1 MAFKIATMA
10 KGFMKSSKNLKVKRF
25 FFFLF
30 VAAIF
35 WILTKFSREFT
46 TSMVAKIQYENI
58 PETTALADKNLRNI
72 TFDLTAN
79 GFEILFYKFK
89 KPTIDIQV
97 SKFYDKEKDHFIIT
111 KNELTR
117 MVSSNFNRNLA
128 IKNISVEALKVALDP
143 IVLKKVRVLP
153 KSKITFKDGFKPI
166 DSLKIKPDSV
176 IISGPAGSLKNINA
190 IPTEMISLEN
200 IEKDISKTVK
210 LYDNN
215 TAIVSV
221 KPNKVLVSLRVAEF
235 SQGSF
240 TLPVEV
246 INLPPDLEIKLVP
259 ASVTVTYDVS
269 VNDFSEISKEN
280 FRVICDYSK
289 RNKTENFML
298 PTLDK
303 MPPNIRNVVFEP
315 KKIDFFIFK

>member
-1 MAFKIATMA
+1 MP
-10 KGFMKSSKNLKVKRF
+10 KGFFKNNKNLKVKRF

-46 TSMVAKIQYENI
+46 TNMIAKIHYENV
-58 PETTALADKNLRNI
+58 PETTALSENNLRNI

-89 KPTIDIQV
+89 KPTVDIQV
-97 SKFYDKEKDHFIIT
+97 SKYYDKEKDHFIIS

-117 MVSSNFNRNLA
+117 MVSSNFNNNLA
-128 IKNISVEALKVALDP
+128 IKNLSVEALEVALDP
-143 IVLKKVRVLP
+143 IVLKKVRVLA

-166 DSLKIKPDSV
+166 DSLNIKPDSV
-176 IISGPAGSLKNINA
+176 IISGPSGSLKNINS
-190 IPTEMISLEN
+190 IQTEMFSLEN
-200 IEKDISKTVK
+200 IEKDVSKTVK
-210 LYDNN
+210 LVSNK
-215 TAIVSV
+215 AEIVSI
-221 KPNKVLVSLRVAEF
+221 KPNKVTVNLSVAEF

-246 INLPPDLEIKLVP
+246 VNLPPDLEIKLVP
-259 ASVTVTYDVS
+259 ASVTVTFDVS
-269 VNDFSEISKEN
+269 VNDFSDISKEY

-289 RNKTENFML
+289 RNKEENFML
-298 PTLDK
+298 PTLEK
-303 MPPNIRNVVFEP
+303 LPPYIRNVVFEP
-315 KKIDFFIFK
+315 KKIDFFVFK